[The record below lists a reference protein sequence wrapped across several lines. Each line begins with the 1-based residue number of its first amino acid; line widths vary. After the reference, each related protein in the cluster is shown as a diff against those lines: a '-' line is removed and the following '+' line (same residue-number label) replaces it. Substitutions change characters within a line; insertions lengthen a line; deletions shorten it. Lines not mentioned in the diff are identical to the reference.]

1 MIHYTLRMT
10 PALPT
15 RRKHHTRSIQV
26 DAFERSD
33 GLWDFEARISDIK
46 HRDFQLATGPRK
58 AGEPVHDMLL
68 TFTVDLKLNI
78 VAAQAQ
84 SLATPYPGYC
94 DTIGPAYQKL
104 VGLNLLDN
112 FRGNVKQR
120 LGAVQGC
127 THITELCSVLPTAV
141 IQAYA
146 GVVLD
151 TKDGDGGAQTQR
163 PFQLDRCHALKSD
176 GPAVQRFYPK
186 WYGNKS

>member
-1 MIHYTLRMT
+1 MT
-10 PALPT
+10 SAPPT

-26 DAFERSD
+26 DAYERSD

-84 SLATPYPGYC
+84 SFATPYPGYC

-112 FRGNVKQR
+112 FRGKVKER
-120 LGAVQGC
+120 LGGVQGC
-127 THITELCSVLPTAV
+127 THITELCGVLPTAV

-151 TKDGDGGAQTQR
+151 TKDGAGSEQAQR
-163 PFQLDRCHALKSD
+163 PFQLDRCHALASD

-186 WYGNKS
+186 WYVKT

>member
-1 MIHYTLRMT
+1 MT
-10 PALPT
+10 APAPT
-15 RRKHHTRSIQV
+15 RRKHHTRSIQI

-33 GLWDFEARISDIK
+33 SLWDFEARISDIK

-78 VAAQAQ
+78 IAATAQ
-84 SLATPYPGYC
+84 SLATPYPGFC
-94 DTIGPAYQKL
+94 DTVGPAYAKL

-112 FRGNVKQR
+112 FRGKVKER
-120 LGAVQGC
+120 LGGVLGC
-127 THITELCSVLPTAV
+127 THITELCGVLPTAV

-151 TKDGDGGAQTQR
+151 TKDGAGDEQAHK
-163 PFQLDRCHALKSD
+163 PFQLDRCHALASD
-176 GPAVQRFYPK
+176 GQAVKLYYPR
-186 WYGNKS
+186 WYRQT